1 MGDYVNSVALK
12 NTQHIYDLVMLCA
25 EFGVE
30 KAVVCPGSRCA
41 PLLIGFGMHPDI
53 ETISV
58 TDERSAGFVGLGLAQ
73 QSGKPVV
80 LVCTSGTAAQNFAP
94 AVTEAFYQQ
103 VPLIVLTADRPSEW
117 IDQWD
122 GQTICQ
128 NNLYVDHVKG
138 SFVYDKE
145 NTDVAEIA
153 LNMALDGGQGPMH
166 LNIPI
171 REPFYLDGLDEIKFP
186 AKHTKDTKKDLI
198 VAKGT
203 CLRSTT
209 DGQAKFAKEKNYKF
223 KESVWDEFE
232 SILESSEKVMVLGGQ
247 MEPNSKLV
255 EGLNKLDVT
264 VVGDVI
270 SNLHGVDGVIYSSDL
285 LFKNC
290 LATSLPAGT
299 AKSTKFTKDLKPDFL
314 MTFGRSVISKNLKL
328 FLRKNKPKIH
338 WHIGEGMVGDP
349 FQSLSRIIEVE
360 PIEFFNK
367 WVNGLNTE
375 TPKQVGD
382 ASTQSTQRKNII
394 AILRLRSEQ
403 EKDTKSK
410 KNKYLTLLLDAQKQ
424 VDAKYHSILGE
435 SEFNYFSAVKKVIQD
450 LPKNSVLH
458 LGNSMP
464 VRIANFVGLKDSTI
478 DVWSNRGTSGIDGV
492 VSTAVGH
499 ALAEPNQKH
508 TLIIGDL
515 SFFYDRNGL
524 WLNHEFPTN
533 LKIVILNDSG
543 GGIFN
548 MIPGPSAQGEIT
560 KLFTTPHNRRAELTA
575 QEFGLDYRS
584 ASSLEEITGWH
595 SGILEIFTDMK
606 TNTETFKN
614 LTTETPDHGEK

>member
-1 MGDYVNSVALK
+1 MNSVVLK

-103 VPLIVLTADRPSEW
+103 VPLIILTADRPSEW

-122 GQTICQ
+122 GQTIRQ

-145 NTDVAEIA
+145 NTDVSEIA
-153 LNMALDGGQGPMH
+153 LNMALDGGQGPVH

-171 REPFYLDGLDEIKFP
+171 VEPFYPKSLEDISFTPETQRTQRKTIKSVSEEI
-186 AKHTKDTKKDLI
+186 I
-198 VAKGT
+198 
-203 CLRSTT
+203 
-209 DGQAKFAKEKNYKF
+209 Y
-223 KESVWDEFE
+223 EFE
-232 SILESSEKVMVLGGQ
+232 SILESSEKVIVLGGQ
-247 MEPNSKLV
+247 MEPNPKLV
-255 EGLNKLDVT
+255 EWLNKLDVT
-264 VVGDVI
+264 VVGDII

-375 TPKQVGD
+375 TPKQVRD

-394 AILRLRSEQ
+394 AILRLHSEQ

-410 KNKYLTLLLDAQKQ
+410 KNKYLTLLLDAQKK
-424 VDAKYHSILGE
+424 VDAKYHSILGK
-435 SEFNYFSAVKKVIQD
+435 SEFNYFSAVKKVIQG

-464 VRIANFVGLKDSTI
+464 VRIANFVRLKDSTI

-499 ALAEPNQKH
+499 ALAEPNRKH

-533 LKIVILNDSG
+533 LQIIILNDSG

-560 KLFTTPHNRRAELTA
+560 KLFTTPHNRRAVLTA

-606 TNTETFKN
+606 TNIETFKN
-614 LTTETPDHGEK
+614 LNTEIPDHGEK

>member
-1 MGDYVNSVALK
+1 MNSVVLK

-122 GQTICQ
+122 GQTIRQ
-128 NNLYVDHVKG
+128 NNLNVDHVKG

-153 LNMALDGGQGPMH
+153 LNMALDGGQGPVH

-171 REPFYLDGLDEIKFP
+171 VEPFYPKSLEDISFTPETQRTQRKTIK
-186 AKHTKDTKKDLI
+186 
-198 VAKGT
+198 
-203 CLRSTT
+203 
-209 DGQAKFAKEKNYKF
+209 
-223 KESVWDEFE
+223 SVSEENIYEFE
-232 SILESSEKVMVLGGQ
+232 SILESSEKVIVLGGQ
-247 MEPNSKLV
+247 MEPNPKLV
-255 EGLNKLDVT
+255 EWLNKLDVT
-264 VVGDVI
+264 VVGDII

-375 TPKQVGD
+375 TPKQVRD

-394 AILRLRSEQ
+394 AILRLRSEK
-403 EKDTKSK
+403 EKGTKSK

-499 ALAEPNQKH
+499 ALAEPNRKH

-524 WLNHEFPTN
+524 WLNHESPTN
-533 LKIVILNDSG
+533 LQIVILNDSG

-560 KLFTTPHNRRAELTA
+560 KLFTTTHNRRAVLTA